1 MTVQGCSDQPLV
13 LVSADTHI
21 GPRLKDLR
29 DYCPADFLDD
39 YDSYLDA
46 LKQAAKNSPFGWDK
60 EDPQVQA
67 VLRNGQTR
75 GHFDMQARLADMD
88 ADGVAAEVIFHGSQN
103 GQPVP
108 FADTDF
114 FGSLTRRDSTQVS
127 ARKRELEAVG
137 IRMYN
142 RWLADVCSIEPER
155 HVGLAHLPIWDI
167 DSTLAEVAWA
177 REAGLRGINF
187 PAPRTGVVEY
197 DRPDWEPFWSVCED
211 LGMAL
216 TTHAGAGNSWAP
228 VGPHSSA
235 VVLLETAGG
244 WMSRRGVHWM
254 IFSGVFYRHQKL
266 RMVLTEQPGSWWT
279 SYLAELDM
287 VYRSA
292 PARRVREVIPELP
305 SEACRRSL
313 YVGASFIAPFEAFDA
328 ERDGYADRLLWG
340 SDYPHV
346 EGTWQAM
353 PEIDTPTTHLALRHA
368 LAGRSADTIRA
379 ITGENAVGVYGLNL
393 DALRTVAARINA
405 PTLEEISVPLNTSA
419 LPEGVREYS
428 LAFRDAAA
436 WV

>member
-1 MTVQGCSDQPLV
+1 MTAQERSDQPLV

-29 DYCPADFLDD
+29 DYCPAEYLAD
-39 YDSYLDA
+39 YDSYLGA
-46 LKQAAKNSPFGWDK
+46 LKQAAKDSPFGWDK

-67 VLRNGQTR
+67 VLRNGRTR
-75 GHFDMQARLADMD
+75 GHFDMHARLADMD
-88 ADGVAAEVIFHGSQN
+88 ADGVAAEVIFHG
-103 GQPVP
+103 
-108 FADTDF
+108 
-114 FGSLTRRDSTQVS
+114 
-127 ARKRELEAVG
+127 
-137 IRMYN
+137 
-142 RWLADVCSIEPER
+142 ADVCSVEAER

-167 DSTLAEVAWA
+167 EATLAEVTWA

-197 DRPDWEPFWSVCED
+197 DRPEWEPFWSVCED
-211 LGMAL
+211 LGMAM

-254 IFSGVFYRHQKL
+254 IFSGVFYRHPRL

-313 YVGASFIAPFEAFDA
+313 YVGASFIAPFEALDA

-353 PEIDTPTTHLALRHA
+353 PESASPTTHLALRHA

-379 ITGENAVGVYGLNL
+379 ITGENAVGVYGLDL
-393 DALRTVAARINA
+393 DALRKVAARINA
-405 PTLEEISVPLNTSA
+405 PTVTEVSVPLDISDI
-419 LPEGVREYS
+419 PEGVREYS
-428 LAFRDAAA
+428 LAFRDADA

>member
-1 MTVQGCSDQPLV
+1 MKSQGNIGRPLV

-29 DYCPADFLDD
+29 EYCPTEYLDD
-39 YDSYLDA
+39 YERYIDA
-46 LKQAAKNSPFGWDK
+46 LKQAAKESPFGWDR

-67 VLRNGQTR
+67 VLRNAQTR
-75 GHFDMQARLADMD
+75 GHFDMHARIADMD
-88 ADGVAAEVIFHGSQN
+88 ADGVAAEIVFHGSQN

-114 FGSLTRRDSTQVS
+114 FGSLTRSDAAEVS

-142 RWLADVCSIEPER
+142 RWLADVCSVEPER
-155 HVGLAHLPIWDI
+155 HVGLAHLPVWDVEA
-167 DSTLAEVAWA
+167 TLTEVNWA
-177 REAGLRGINF
+177 REAGLRGLNF
-187 PAPRTGVVEY
+187 PAPRNGVVEY
-197 DRPDWEPFWSVCED
+197 DRPDWEPFWSLCED
-211 LGMAL
+211 TGMSL

-228 VGPHSSA
+228 TGPHSSA

-254 IFSGVFYRHQKL
+254 IFSGVFHRHQNL
-266 RMVLTEQPGSWWT
+266 RMVLTEQPGSWW
-279 SYLAELDM
+279 SAYLAELDM

-305 SEACRRSL
+305 SEACARSL
-313 YVGASFIAPFEAFDA
+313 YVGASFIAPFEALDA
-328 ERDGYADRLLWG
+328 EHDGYADRLLWG

-353 PEIDTPTTHLALRHA
+353 PDIGSPTTHLALRHA
-368 LAGRSADTIRA
+368 LAGRTAETITA
-379 ITGENAVGVYGLNL
+379 IAGENAVRVYGLDL
-393 DALRTVAARINA
+393 DALRAVAGRINA
-405 PTLEEISVPLNTSA
+405 PTVDEVSVPLSA
-419 LPEGVREYS
+419 SEIPDGVREYS
-428 LAFRDAAA
+428 MAFRDDAA